1 MEQGIFSSFFVFFVF
16 FVVEENVKKT
26 SAERLTKEEEDRRH
40 EATPGSVHSRGYEE
54 RSCRVLGL
62 GFWELLLILLMV
74 LLFFGARKL
83 PQIGEG
89 LGKSISEFK
98 KGVKNPA
105 EKIGES
111 SKREFSDPP
120 EDRSDSSLK
129 G

>member
-1 MEQGIFSSFFVFFVF
+1 M
-16 FVVEENVKKT
+16 
-26 SAERLTKEEEDRRH
+26 
-40 EATPGSVHSRGYEE
+40 
-54 RSCRVLGL
+54 LGF

-98 KGVKNPA
+98 KGVKNPV
-105 EKIGES
+105 EKNSGDAQ
-111 SKREFSDPP
+111 RELSGPS
-120 EDRSDSSLK
+120 EDRPDSSLK